1 MLSGRGSK
9 GFLVNINL
17 NHLKRAVMPKI
28 LELYEE
34 LKPVLGEKASKDLV
48 DAIQEL
54 PKEELRDIKDKV
66 KDVEIEIKELRKDL
80 VGQIKGLHVEQVSIE
95 KGLRLDM
102 ASMEK
107 GLSQKMATM
116 EKSIREDMAS
126 MEKGLREEIK
136 SLWVEIKSL
145 DKRIE
150 RHFYTTIILFGVLLA
165 YLATS
170 NPEGLKN
177 VLGIFGLVK

>member
-1 MLSGRGSK
+1 
-9 GFLVNINL
+9 
-17 NHLKRAVMPKI
+17 MPKI

-107 GLSQKMATM
+107 GL
-116 EKSIREDMAS
+116 RLDMAG